1 MPQHERSPGPDSHES
16 SPISPVSA
24 SAAAFDAEDDSDK
37 SSVATTAP
45 ETVMAE
51 QVSNHVVKEAQSVGR
66 PAPTDDTA
74 TTITPAH
81 GELPSGLATTANA
94 TEVMRQTHST
104 CRPTY

>member
-24 SAAAFDAEDDSDK
+24 TDFDAEDDSDK

-51 QVSNHVVKEAQSVGR
+51 QVTSHVVKEAQSVGR
-66 PAPTDDTA
+66 PAPIDDTA
-74 TTITPAH
+74 TTNTSAH
-81 GELPSGLATTANA
+81 GELAPGPATANA

-104 CRPTY
+104 CRATY